1 MTSSH
6 KNKTL
11 ATFLATTLG
20 GVGLHRFYLWGKNDL
35 PGWLHFLTVLPV
47 LFGAVLLPTLPQ
59 FALASLFFISILIG
73 WIEALVIGL
82 TADEK
87 WDATHNRDSS
97 YQSQSGWP
105 LAILLVLTF
114 GVGAIAVI
122 ATIARAFDLFFT
134 GGAYG

>member
-1 MTSSH
+1 MTSPH

-11 ATFLATTLG
+11 ATFLATTVG
-20 GVGLHRFYLWGKNDL
+20 GIGLHRFYLWGKNDF
-35 PGWLHFLTVLPV
+35 PGWLHFLTALPV
-47 LFGAVLLPTLPQ
+47 LLGAVFWPALPQ

-73 WIEALVIGL
+73 WIEALTIGL

-87 WDATHNRDSS
+87 WDATHNRDSGEH
-97 YQSQSGWP
+97 SQSGWA
-105 LAILLVLTF
+105 LAVLLVLTF

-122 ATIARAFDLFFT
+122 AAIARAFDLFFT